1 MLMKLL
7 ALRFA
12 LRLFSWISPRSAQFI
27 APPLATVLWYLSP
40 RKRRVTR
47 LNLQAC
53 YPDMDPRERKRIGRN
68 SMTHYVRGV
77 FEAGMLWH
85 WPMEKIFTY
94 FDEPVGQHALNAAIS
109 DGAGLILAAPHC
121 GAWEL
126 LNLYMMRYGMGAAL
140 YKPGKYPKIDAALLE
155 KRRRSGAQMVP
166 ANPAGLRTMFKL
178 LRKGQSVALLP
189 DQEPTRGEGHF
200 APFFGVEALTGVL
213 LPRMAR
219 RAAVPVL
226 FVVCARLP
234 KGRYRVHIFKADES
248 IHSDNTRSALTAV
261 NRGIE
266 ECIAVDTSQYLWAY
280 KRFRN
285 RPEGEPPFYKG
296 KD

>member
-1 MLMKLL
+1 MKLL
-7 ALRFA
+7 VLRIA
-12 LRLFSWISPRSAQFI
+12 MRLFSWIGPRAAQFI
-27 APPLATVLWYLSP
+27 APPLAAVLWWLSP

-47 LNLQAC
+47 LNLRAC
-53 YPDMDPRERKRIGRN
+53 YPHMDPRQRKRIGRN

-85 WPMEKIFTY
+85 WPVEKVSTY
-94 FDEPVGQHALNAAIS
+94 FDEPVGQDALDAAIS

-121 GAWEL
+121 GAWEI
-126 LNLYMMRYGMGAAL
+126 LNLYLMRHGMGAVL
-140 YKPGKYPKIDAALLE
+140 YKPGKYPEIDAALLE
-155 KRRRSGAQMVP
+155 KRRRGGAQMVP

-178 LRKGQSVALLP
+178 LRDGQSVALLP
-189 DQEPTRGEGHF
+189 DKEPTRGEGKF

-219 RAAVPVL
+219 RAGAPV
-226 FVVCARLP
+226 FFGVCARLP
-234 KGRYRVHIFKADES
+234 EGRYRVHFFKADDS
-248 IHSDNTRSALTAV
+248 IHSDDMRSALTAV
-261 NRGIE
+261 NHGIE
-266 ECIAVDTSQYLWAY
+266 ECIGVDTSQYLWAY

-296 KD
+296 KA